1 VTADLNAT
9 LAKLA
14 EALTELGHYQPTS
27 LADTH
32 DLLTILA
39 GDGPYS
45 VMGHLG
51 TIIARLG
58 NPSYNRT
65 LHQLPDQAAE
75 LLQTATDYFANVVLE
90 GEGGDVVSTALT
102 AIAFPCAAPSA
113 AAFLA
118 KHGVQ
123 VDEPT
128 DPAVSDTEL
137 EARLDQTLARLAGG
151 AR

>member
-14 EALTELGHYQPTS
+14 AALTELEHYQPTS

-75 LLQTATDYFANVVLE
+75 LLQTLTDYYRNCVVDGE
-90 GEGGDVVSTALT
+90 GEDVIDEALG
-102 AIAFPCAAPSA
+102 AIERPWAVRSA
-113 AAFLA
+113 SAFLA
-118 KHGVQ
+118 GNDVHQ
-123 VDEPT
+123 DT
-128 DPAVSDTEL
+128 VSDAEV
-137 EARLDQTLARLAGG
+137 EARVDRALARLAGG